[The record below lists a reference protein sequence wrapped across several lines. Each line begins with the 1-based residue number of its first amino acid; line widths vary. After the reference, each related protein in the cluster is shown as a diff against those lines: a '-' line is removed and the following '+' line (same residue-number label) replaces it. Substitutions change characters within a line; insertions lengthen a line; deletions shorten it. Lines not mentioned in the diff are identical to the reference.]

1 MEKLESVLSHL
12 KAVIL
17 PVFITVL
24 CLGTLAQA
32 EDATYPVV
40 VVDHKELHLVPESL
54 SSLSTSVPVF
64 VSEPVLANL
73 LSDNDTLFW
82 AALGHTGGDL
92 QPNASVSAFALV
104 QMNRTGFFEFII
116 GLSLDN
122 ETLKWVTS
130 LNSTLAGSF
139 AMVVQ
144 AATDFFAND
153 SRYWGLCEEF
163 IELPGYLV
171 AQSTT
176 IVWRA
181 KFHLVAESER
191 WTLLLDPSGHIL
203 DRSFA
208 KLPCKSCSD
217 YTLIAVSGMSGAAF
231 AVFALVL
238 YRTKTPPSKTE

>member
-12 KAVIL
+12 NAVIL
-17 PVFITVL
+17 PVFIIVL
-24 CLGTLAQA
+24 CLGTLVQAQ
-32 EDATYPVV
+32 ETTYPMV
-40 VVDHKELHLVPESL
+40 VVDHKEIRLVPESL
-54 SSLSTSVPVF
+54 SSLSTSTPAF
-64 VSEPVLANL
+64 ASEPILANL

-92 QPNASVSAFALV
+92 QPNASVNAFALV
-104 QMNRTGFFEFII
+104 QMNHTGFFEFIV

-130 LNSTLAGSF
+130 LNSTLAASF
-139 AMVVQ
+139 ATVVQ

-153 SRYWGLCEEF
+153 GRYWGLCEEF

-171 AQSTT
+171 AQNTT
-176 IVWRA
+176 FVWRT

-191 WTLLLDPSGHIL
+191 WTLLLDTSGHIL
-203 DRSFA
+203 DKSFA

-217 YTLIAVSGMSGAAF
+217 YTLIAVLGMSGAAF

-238 YRTKTPPSKTE
+238 YRTKVTSQRD